1 MTIASENEKLNAE
14 IANLQEQCRLLREEI
29 CKIEDD
35 DLMDADQVADLLK
48 TPVGTIYQWTH
59 QKKIPF
65 QKAGG
70 KLLFSRQ
77 ELKRW
82 RKENV

>member
-1 MTIASENEKLNAE
+1 MTIASENERLSAE
-14 IANLQEQCRLLREEI
+14 IAELQEQCRLLREEI
-29 CKIEDD
+29 CKD
-35 DLMDADQVADLLK
+35 DLMDADQVAELLK
-48 TPVGTIYQWTH
+48 TPIGTIYQWTH

-77 ELKRW
+77 ELKQW
-82 RKENV
+82 RKNNAD